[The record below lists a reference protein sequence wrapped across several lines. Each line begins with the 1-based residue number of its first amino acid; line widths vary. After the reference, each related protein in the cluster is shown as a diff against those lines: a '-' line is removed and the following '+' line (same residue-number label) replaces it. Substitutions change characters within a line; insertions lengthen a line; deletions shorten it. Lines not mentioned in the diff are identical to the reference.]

1 MVQRVSFGGL
11 IGRFVASLALVVAT
25 YNPSGYSLVSWVG
38 STFPHVQPLQ
48 AVVGIVVVALW
59 LFFVHATWISL
70 GTLGVALGVA
80 FFAAVI
86 WLMTSWGWLSLSSHG
101 AFIWV
106 VLLVVAS
113 MLTVGVSWGLIRAR
127 LSGQAVVEEVRR

>member
-1 MVQRVSFGGL
+1 LVHRVSLGGL
-11 IGRFVASLALVVAT
+11 VGRFVASLALVVAT
-25 YNPSGYSLVSWVG
+25 YNPSGYSIVSWIV

-48 AVVGIVVVALW
+48 AVSGIVVLGLW

-70 GTLGVALGVA
+70 GTLGVALGLA

-86 WLMTSWGWLSLSSHG
+86 WLV
-101 AFIWV
+101 I
-106 VLLVVAS
+106 AS
-113 MLTVGVSWGLIRAR
+113 MLTLGLSWGLIRAR